1 LQAFKPKQMK
11 TAFNI
16 EETTEEAGVVTLRL
30 EGELDLLAA
39 SEFKE
44 QLARVLPGAERL
56 VIDLG
61 DVQFIDSA
69 GMGLLCSAL
78 KRMQAGGKECQFVN
92 AHGQPLKLLQISG
105 LATAGRR
112 TSR

>member
-1 LQAFKPKQMK
+1 MK

-16 EETTEEAGVVTLRL
+16 VETSESEGVVVLRL
-30 EGELDLLAA
+30 GGELDLLAA

-69 GMGLLCSAL
+69 GMGLLCSAM
-78 KRMQAGGKECQFVN
+78 KRMHAGGKECQFVN

-105 LATAGRR
+105 LAATGKRAVR
-112 TSR
+112 